1 MNLPKTTTPRA
12 DRLEWV
18 LWAMVLLLGAWAWMQ
33 GLGLSTKAALLPYLT
48 TMFVGLALM
57 WVLSRHLTPWRGA
70 SRLTWVRAQITVWLM
85 SLLWVPQV
93 YQSHGLWLGLLG
105 LAALLLD
112 GLDGWWARRFG
123 QTTTAGARFDMETDA
138 ALILV
143 LSLAVW
149 LSGLAGAW
157 VLAIGW
163 MRYAF
168 VLAQSIWPW
177 LGGSLPPSLRRRV
190 ICVVQV
196 SVLLLV
202 LPRWFGDGLSHAILG
217 VGLVL
222 LTLSFLI
229 DTLWLWRHRHHSM
242 EALKS

>member
-143 LSLAVW
+143 LS
-149 LSGLAGAW
+149 
-157 VLAIGW
+157 
-163 MRYAF
+163 
-168 VLAQSIWPW
+168 
-177 LGGSLPPSLRRRV
+177 
-190 ICVVQV
+190 
-196 SVLLLV
+196 
-202 LPRWFGDGLSHAILG
+202 
-217 VGLVL
+217 
-222 LTLSFLI
+222 
-229 DTLWLWRHRHHSM
+229 
-242 EALKS
+242 